1 MTPPLLQLDIS
12 HATAEFSLD
21 ISVDIPGGVSEQG
34 GATGITA
41 LFGRSGSGK
50 TTLVNLLAGLTRP
63 DRGRIILGGR
73 ILFDSE
79 RGIDLPPEQRR
90 MGYVFQEGRLFPH
103 LHVRDNLSYGMKRRA
118 GNGQGLSFDHVVGM
132 LELRHLLERRPGNLS
147 GGEKQRIA
155 IGRALLSNP
164 ELLLLDE
171 PLASLDAARKN
182 EILPFLERLRDDLGI
197 PMIYVSHN
205 MEEIVRLADVMVLIS
220 EGRVLASGDVED
232 LLSRLDLRPLTGRFE
247 AGSVI
252 AATLAGHEENFGLS
266 RLTFAG
272 GELLAPRVDLPQGA
286 ALRVRIRARDVTLAT
301 RKPVQ
306 MAAQNIYRGTILQME
321 PDTGSRV
328 EVLLDIGVPLW
339 ARLSAKSAQELK
351 LAVGMSAYAVVKSV
365 AIDGHSLGRQRAIRQ
380 KSENWRALQDS
391 NLRPT
396 A

>member
-1 MTPPLLQLDIS
+1 MTTTPPLLEIDIS
-12 HATAEFSLD
+12 HANAGISLD
-21 ISVDIPGGVSEQG
+21 ISLNISGQS
-34 GATGITA
+34 AISGITA
-41 LFGRSGSGK
+41 LFGRSGAGK
-50 TTLVNLLAGLTRP
+50 TSLINLMAGLARP
-63 DRGRIILGGR
+63 DRGRIALGDR
-73 ILFDSE
+73 VLFDSE

-103 LHVRDNLSYGMKRRA
+103 LNVRGNLEYGMKRRA
-118 GNGQGLSFDHVVGM
+118 GNGHGLSFDRVAG
-132 LELRHLLERRPGNLS
+132 LLDLGHLLERRPGGLS
-147 GGEKQRIA
+147 GGEKQRVA

-171 PLASLDAARKN
+171 PLASLDAGRKN
-182 EILPFLERLRDDLGI
+182 EILPFLERLRDDPGI

-220 EGRVLASGDVED
+220 EGRVLASGDVEE

-252 AATLAGHEENFGLS
+252 TATLAGHDETFGLS
-266 RLTFAG
+266 RLAFAG
-272 GELLAPRVDLPQGA
+272 GELLAPKVDLPLGT

-306 MAAQNIYRGTILQME
+306 MGAQNIYRGTILQME
-321 PDTGSRV
+321 PDTGSRM

-351 LAVGMSAYAVVKSV
+351 LAVGMSAYAMVKSV
-365 AIDGHSLGRQRAIRQ
+365 AIDGHSLGRRRITGAV
-380 KSENWRALQDS
+380 
-391 NLRPT
+391 
-396 A
+396 